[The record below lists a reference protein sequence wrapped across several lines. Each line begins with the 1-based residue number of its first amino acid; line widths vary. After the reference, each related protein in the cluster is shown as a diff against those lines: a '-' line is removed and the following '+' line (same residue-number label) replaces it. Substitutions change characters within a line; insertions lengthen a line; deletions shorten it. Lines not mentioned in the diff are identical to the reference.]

1 MTESD
6 LVVQCLET
14 IPDRRCCDDCLV
26 KKTRIRPRSQLSR
39 LCRDLADQ
47 GKLTRKRGK
56 CPLGDHTKMLNTL
69 AADPAPA
76 VRRTTRTPAPDAL
89 ANEDAWR

>member
-47 GKLTRKRGK
+47 GKLA
-56 CPLGDHTKMLNTL
+56 TL
-69 AADPAPA
+69 AEFFS
-76 VRRTTRTPAPDAL
+76 
-89 ANEDAWR
+89 NFEES